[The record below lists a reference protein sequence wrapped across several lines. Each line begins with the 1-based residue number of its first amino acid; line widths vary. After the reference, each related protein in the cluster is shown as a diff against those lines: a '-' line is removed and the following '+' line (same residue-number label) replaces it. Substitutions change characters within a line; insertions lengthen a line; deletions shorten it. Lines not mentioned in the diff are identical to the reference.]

1 MVTTQELLA
10 ATDAVG
16 WEPPVHDVKVA
27 LEKWADTSLA
37 DMRKTLSRSVQRF
50 EDAGGRGVTLA
61 DEIDMLRIAVAVRE
75 LREHG

>member
-27 LEKWADTSLA
+27 LEKWAGTSLA